1 MTQNEKEHN
10 LLKSK
15 ILVKDIKTLLF
26 AFTFCELSSDV
37 NLGEE
42 EIEAIERLQKF
53 IDEDIIDLKKL
64 KEC

>member
-1 MTQNEKEHN
+1 MNQNEKEHN

-26 AFTFCELSSDV
+26 AFTFCELPSGV

-42 EIEAIERLQKF
+42 EIESIERLQKF

-64 KEC
+64 KNC